1 MEQSSFA
8 EQPVVSAPEHSRR
21 GYETTKYSKE
31 KKLCSIMVQEV
42 NLKTIRRQLK
52 QLMEVFNVVGT
63 LLVLPTRESIN
74 LLISKQWRK
83 IQCKSVLDKG
93 SFLIHLFVEIYEFFN
108 TYGNPTRNRAELTWQ
123 LFQIFPAGNGILEGI
138 MDDGILDRSDLEIEG
153 IIREIISV
161 GAWGQLDVAV
171 EMLITNM
178 ALSASSGYQLNHHH
192 PDLGLRNG
200 VCRPTMMETYD
211 FVENTPWTDRL
222 SAL

>member
-1 MEQSSFA
+1 MPSTHEDI
-8 EQPVVSAPEHSRR
+8 
-21 GYETTKYSKE
+21 KE
-31 KKLCSIMVQEV
+31 
-42 NLKTIRRQLK
+42 
-52 QLMEVFNVVGT
+52 
-63 LLVLPTRESIN
+63 
-74 LLISKQWRK
+74 
-83 IQCKSVLDKG
+83 VLDKG

-138 MDDGILDRSDLEIEG
+138 MYDGILDQSDPEIEG